1 MLTHRTLLA
10 HRPSNYSPNGL
21 IKSIKDGSKVRTEII
36 ANNIASPVNIP
47 K

>member
-1 MLTHRTLLA
+1 MLFYKTRLTHQPL
-10 HRPSNYSPNGL
+10 NYFPNGL

-36 ANNIASPVNIP
+36 ANNMASPVNIP